1 MCKENTFKHE
11 TQSNLSKFKSEL
23 DSLGRNF
30 HYDCANSCLLY
41 FAKRDMHTLSAKCIV
56 AGADNFEQAI
66 LFAEKTDSIKTLSQ
80 LLLCQAAKYGDYTKV
95 TELLGD
101 PPAPSNT
108 WYVPDV
114 QKYLSTYF
122 HSDCNLRK
130 PALVLALREGHF
142 FTAGTLLKHSRYVKE
157 DGGFCVDWGD
167 LNLRSVHEIWMHN
180 VSSWVD
186 NFILS
191 HNKLTSLPNTF
202 LNLLKVRV
210 LDLSHNNLS
219 GTLVIVD
226 LMKLQTIEKLRL
238 SDNLLRELPNSIVWP
253 SSLTYLDISRNKLTT
268 LPACMS
274 SANIECLICQGNSFT
289 QLPSSLFNMTSLK
302 IMDLKDNLSNGF
314 SDTEAMMS
322 KFQSES
328 VKFISPDGNIF
339 RSQRSD
345 TIPDNIIG
353 RPIRPQNSIMNSLR
367 KLNVIKRPTFK
378 SPDTRKVCLTL
389 IGEKNLHLSIAHK
402 LLQTIHSNVE
412 KEKETQHHHDSLMH
426 FTWTYTPN
434 FLRGKK
440 IAFNTMV
447 LRNCSK
453 YSRYISCFLPETH
466 LIGIVHDA
474 SSSFKDTE
482 ANLIRPLTQLV
493 ANVSEQMCEY
503 WCYDCLLFT
512 DKEIR
517 SYRVCTRHESR

>member
-1 MCKENTFKHE
+1 MTKAREMCKENAFKNE
-11 TQSNLSKFKSEL
+11 TQSNLAKFKLEL

-30 HYDCANSCLLY
+30 HHDCANSCLLY

-66 LFAEKTDSIKTLSQ
+66 LFAEKTNSIKTLSQ

-101 PPAPSNT
+101 PPAPSNI
-108 WYVPDV
+108 WYIPDV
-114 QKYLSTYF
+114 QRYLSNYF
-122 HSDCNLRK
+122 HNDCYLRK
-130 PALVLALREGHF
+130 PSLVIALRDGHF
-142 FTAGTLLKHSRYVKE
+142 FTAGTLLKHSRYMKE

-167 LNLRSVHEIWMHN
+167 LNLRNVHEIWMHN

-186 NFILS
+186 HFILS

-219 GTLVIVD
+219 GTLVIID
-226 LMKLQTIEKLRL
+226 LMRLQTIEKLRL

-253 SSLTYLDISRNKLTT
+253 PSLTYLDISRNKLTT

-302 IMDLKDNLSNGF
+302 IMDLKDNLINGF
-314 SDTEAMMS
+314 SDTDAIMS
-322 KFQSES
+322 RFQSES

-339 RSQRSD
+339 RSQRID
-345 TIPDNIIG
+345 TVPESIIIDK
-353 RPIRPQNSIMNSLR
+353 PIRPQNSIMSSLR

-378 SPDTRKVCLTL
+378 SSDTRKVCLTL

-412 KEKETQHHHDSLMH
+412 KEKETQHRHDSLMH
-426 FTWTYTPN
+426 FTWTYSSS

-447 LRNCSK
+447 LKNCSK

-466 LIGIVHDA
+466 LIGIVHDG
-474 SSSFKDTE
+474 SSSLKDTE

-493 ANVSEQMCEY
+493 ANVSKQMCKY
-503 WCYDCLLFT
+503 L
-512 DKEIR
+512 
-517 SYRVCTRHESR
+517 